1 MPDDPNSENLN
12 VGIIGAGAMGRGIAQ
27 VAAVG
32 GCIVKLYD
40 KNPKV
45 SIDAVEFVDKMLS
58 RAIEKNKI
66 TALDAENAVK
76 RIKIVNKISEFK
88 DVDVIIEAA
97 TEDLNIKREIFQEVE
112 SVVSK
117 ETIIAS
123 NTSSLS
129 ITTIASKFEY
139 PDRLAGFHFFNPV
152 PLMKLVEVINGV
164 RTKPGVLDF
173 LVGLGKRLGREP
185 VLVSDAPGFLV
196 NQVGRGY
203 TVEAA
208 HACNEGVA
216 SFSRIDEI
224 MRDAA
229 CFKMGPFE
237 LMDLTGIDVT
247 HPATKLIYEQFY
259 HEPRFRPSTLMQ
271 SRMEGGFLG
280 RKSGEGFYRY
290 EDGKQV
296 ANVQIKTSPYDGRA
310 VWVSRSNLES
320 YPEIIKLITSLGGNL
335 DNGTHPG
342 KESIIIIAPLGVD
355 ATTAALKEQLEP
367 RQVIAID
374 TLFSLTKRRTL
385 MRTPIT
391 KSEISSSAYGLFGAD
406 SVPVSIIQDSP
417 GFITQRI
424 IAMIVN
430 IGCSI
435 AQFGGATPKDIDKAV
450 VLGLG
455 YPLGP
460 LAFGDSLGVMRVFK
474 ILDSIFKI
482 TGDPRYRPTLW
493 LRRRAALGIS
503 LLTLDNQV

>member
-66 TALDAENAVK
+66 TALDAKNAVK

-112 SVVSK
+112 RVVSK

-216 SFSRIDEI
+216 SFSRIDELS
-224 MRDAA
+224 
-229 CFKMGPFE
+229 FSLVLKLFE
-237 LMDLTGIDVT
+237 L
-247 HPATKLIYEQFY
+247 
-259 HEPRFRPSTLMQ
+259 S
-271 SRMEGGFLG
+271 FL
-280 RKSGEGFYRY
+280 
-290 EDGKQV
+290 
-296 ANVQIKTSPYDGRA
+296 
-310 VWVSRSNLES
+310 VS
-320 YPEIIKLITSLGGNL
+320 
-335 DNGTHPG
+335 
-342 KESIIIIAPLGVD
+342 
-355 ATTAALKEQLEP
+355 
-367 RQVIAID
+367 VI
-374 TLFSLTKRRTL
+374 LFS
-385 MRTPIT
+385 
-391 KSEISSSAYGLFGAD
+391 SSFC
-406 SVPVSIIQDSP
+406 
-417 GFITQRI
+417 F
-424 IAMIVN
+424 
-430 IGCSI
+430 
-435 AQFGGATPKDIDKAV
+435 
-450 VLGLG
+450 
-455 YPLGP
+455 
-460 LAFGDSLGVMRVFK
+460 
-474 ILDSIFKI
+474 
-482 TGDPRYRPTLW
+482 
-493 LRRRAALGIS
+493 
-503 LLTLDNQV
+503 